1 MSLIVRKLPS
11 AVFSYSL
18 FTKSLDVNHYNNNQ
32 DYHLV
37 DNPIYFG
44 TDEADGPLFCAT
56 TVAFGS
62 I

>member
-1 MSLIVRKLPS
+1 MINLSDYKPI
-11 AVFSYSL
+11 
-18 FTKSLDVNHYNNNQ
+18 DNQ

-44 TDEADGPLFCAT
+44 TDEADGPLFRAT